1 MPYDQVA
8 GLIKR
13 KGSMG
18 DISFPGREYYTG
30 EVLGEDLAGSFG
42 MENPFLWQTKPWD
55 EEVTLYYSRARY
67 YEGKTGRFLGVDP
80 LEGLSSGGK
89 YFWPRCNPVLTAD
102 PSGFTSQVFGQDAS
116 WWGDLWAGTVCQNVK
131 DISTPGML
139 HKGGKGLLRRILDA
153 LKGSEGQGLK
163 DCFNKCVDE
172 RNPVSATHLLGGMA
186 LIELVSVLL
195 KIPMVGHACTGAAAG
210 FYGGTAF
217 DCLLECWEDPCSH

>member
-1 MPYDQVA
+1 MVKGVRRYAEVSSGYLRIGGPSPRALSIPNIILVCADRRMPAESTWNVPGNNRKSRNPRIGGVYGTIPTRTSLREAFLRQVSSCFPRIVIHYGIMPCDQVA

-80 LEGLSSGGK
+80 
-89 YFWPRCNPVLTAD
+89 
-102 PSGFTSQVFGQDAS
+102 
-116 WWGDLWAGTVCQNVK
+116 
-131 DISTPGML
+131 
-139 HKGGKGLLRRILDA
+139 IL
-153 LKGSEGQGLK
+153 
-163 DCFNKCVDE
+163 
-172 RNPVSATHLLGGMA
+172 VSARHLWD
-186 LIELVSVLL
+186 I
-195 KIPMVGHACTGAAAG
+195 
-210 FYGGTAF
+210 
-217 DCLLECWEDPCSH
+217 